1 MILSC
6 CAWALST
13 GEDETLRTLQDEGLR
28 WVDVRPFAYAGRR
41 DRLRQ
46 AGISVSCVGASVA
59 LSEDVTLDSADAAIA
74 AAAIDHVTGG
84 LDYAADLQ
92 ANTAYLVPH
101 GDASPTALARFARA
115 LETLAEGAAE
125 RGMRLCIEH
134 APGRALPTAA
144 GTLEFVRDIAHP
156 NLYLLLDIGH
166 LLITGEDPEG
176 VIAAAGD
183 RLGYVH
189 FDDNDGDD
197 DLHLSLLDGVM
208 TQDFLDSTFAALA
221 DIDYDS
227 AVSLELSPALADPLD
242 AIQRSRR
249 VILDTCPTI
258 EGN

>member
-115 LETLAEGAAE
+115 PETLAEGAAE
-125 RGMRLCIEH
+125 VVVVPRWRCD
-134 APGRALPTAA
+134 RAQVRILRFLRSVFVHDA
-144 GTLEFVRDIAHP
+144 G
-156 NLYLLLDIGH
+156 GH
-166 LLITGEDPEG
+166 DCRN
-176 VIAAAGD
+176 A
-183 RLGYVH
+183 R
-189 FDDNDGDD
+189 
-197 DLHLSLLDGVM
+197 
-208 TQDFLDSTFAALA
+208 
-221 DIDYDS
+221 
-227 AVSLELSPALADPLD
+227 SPPRMV
-242 AIQRSRR
+242 QC
-249 VILDTCPTI
+249 V
-258 EGN
+258 